1 MVVEIIV
8 VLVAIIIALLLYKV
22 LKTVKNMIVNTVL
35 GVILLLIANFA
46 LGLDIAFTWVTILVC
61 ALAGIVGALLIVLL
75 AYLGIF
81 F

>member
-1 MVVEIIV
+1 MVMEIVV

-22 LKTVKNMIVNTVL
+22 LKTVKNMVVNTVL
-35 GVILLLIANFA
+35 GVVLLLIANFA
-46 LGLDIAFTWVTILVC
+46 LGLNIAFSWVVILVC
-61 ALAGIVGALLIVLL
+61 ALAGVVGAVLIVLL